1 MPCEV
6 SLMLLSS
13 SIFKLMRWVLSV
25 RNILKKT
32 LGHSFRFIPCIQR
45 ALDSGLTVFTFHDV
59 SNKPS
64 DFANQYGLV
73 VSTATFERQVRWI
86 QANFELVHP
95 SAILGSEP
103 LPKRAAIISFDD
115 GYRGSFDSGLPIL
128 ERLGAPSIIFLN
140 MQPILHGTALL
151 SAVACFLD
159 DTSPAFAAFCRG
171 AGLQRP
177 FHLSLNPRVFSAY
190 QSEYG
195 PVDHDAVTKF
205 QGAMVDLK
213 TLMKWDAKQLVCYG
227 NHLFDHWNAAALTA
241 AEFEKQYLDNEA
253 ALSGLASKV
262 NLFAFTNGR
271 PQICFTLRE
280 VELLKGMGAGKIFS
294 TSGGVNQDKG
304 KFLQGRVALCE
315 ADNDAAH
322 LWFRVGRAVLQH
334 QASG

>member
-1 MPCEV
+1 V
-6 SLMLLSS
+6 
-13 SIFKLMRWVLSV
+13 VLSF
-25 RNILKKT
+25 RNVLKKA
-32 LGHSFRFIPCIQR
+32 LGYSFRFIPRIQR
-45 ALDSGLTVFTFHDV
+45 EVDFGLTIFTFHDV
-59 SNKPS
+59 SNEPS
-64 DFANQYGLV
+64 EFASQYGLV
-73 VSTATFERQVRWI
+73 VSTATFEKQVRWI

-115 GYRGSFDSGLPIL
+115 GYRGSFEIGLPIL

-159 DTSPAFAAFCRG
+159 ITSPAFVTICQR

-177 FHLSLNPRVFSAY
+177 FHLSLNPKVFNSY
-190 QSEYG
+190 QREYG

-205 QGAMVDLK
+205 QGAMADLK
-213 TLMKWDAKQLVCYG
+213 TLREWDAKPLVCYG

-241 AEFEKQYLDNEA
+241 DELEKQYLDNEA
-253 ALSGLASKV
+253 ALSGLASKI
-262 NLFAFTNGR
+262 NLFAFTNGQ
-271 PQICFTLRE
+271 PQICFTLRD
-280 VELLKGMGAGKIFS
+280 VELLRAMGAGKVFS
-294 TSGGVNQDKG
+294 TAAGVNKDKG

-315 ADNDAAH
+315 ADNDAAS

-334 QASG
+334 QTSG